1 MLKADIIS
9 HRNIDSALENS
20 YVIFHI
26 QDIIDLFLYMN
37 FLWGKK
43 KKGNGYKDLSITFQA
58 RNRMVTFILM

>member
-37 FLWGKK
+37 FLWEKK
-43 KKGNGYKDLSITFQA
+43 KKKAMDKRIFPLHFRLETEWLHLF
-58 RNRMVTFILM
+58 